1 MDTYTLVG
9 LVTLDINYGI
19 YKDNDLFYTFEEEEK
34 HFEDS
39 TKYRTVV
46 MSDSYFRNVLNSV
59 PLLDRFNIIVSN
71 SLKESK
77 ELNDTVDTK
86 GYSVLFTCSV
96 NPVDWLT
103 AIDLIYD
110 TEKNPDLIYDT
121 SVLYVIGDMK
131 LFSSLYKQIKV
142 YFVTQI
148 FNNFNCD
155 KMFTVLSEYD
165 SIYNID
171 YGLIAK
177 NNDYSYSIDIS
188 VKPN

>member
-9 LVTLDINYGI
+9 LITIDINYGI
-19 YKDNDLFYTFEEEEK
+19 YKNNDLFYTFEEEEE

-46 MSDSYFRNVLNSV
+46 MSDSYFRNMLNSV

-71 SLKESK
+71 SLE
-77 ELNDTVDTK
+77 EAENLNKTIDTR
-86 GYSVLFTCSV
+86 GYSVLFTCSLD
-96 NPVDWLT
+96 PVDWLT

-121 SVLYVIGDMK
+121 GILYLIGDMN
-131 LFSSLYKQIKV
+131 LFNSLHEKIKV

-148 FNNFNCD
+148 LDNFNCD
-155 KMFTVLSEYD
+155 KMFTVLSEYE
-165 SIYNID
+165 SIYTID
-171 YGLIAK
+171 HGLIAK
-177 NNDYSYSIDIS
+177 NNDYSYSIYIC
-188 VKPN
+188 VKSN